1 MRSQQEAKVSW
12 YAVRELPIP
21 DSDERGIDS
30 VLIWIEH
37 REGGEW
43 AVGRADDVAQ
53 REFAAPRDH
62 DYVFRGFDLDDALAA
77 ANDVLE
83 DEWQAAE
90 MDGIERSVK
99 PFTRREIEEPLSEWF
114 WGRRTA

>member
-1 MRSQQEAKVSW
+1 VKSSW

-21 DSDERGIDS
+21 DTDERGIES
-30 VLIWIEH
+30 VLIWVER
-37 REGGEW
+37 REDSAW

-53 REFAAPRDH
+53 REFAAPRPSDF
-62 DYVFRGFDLDDALAA
+62 VFEGFELDDALQA

-90 MDGIERSVK
+90 LDGMHPDVK
-99 PFTRREIEEPLSEWF
+99 PITRREVEEPLNEWF
-114 WGRRTA
+114 WGRRER